1 MIAMEPDPTKREQ
14 AMMNAMF
21 IINARGNNTILNAEI
36 REQLGKTEWDNYDVL
51 IDKWTT
57 VMTSLESTGEIF
69 NMGQVQAHK
78 AVANWD
84 EILCH
89 RCGKKG
95 HTKSKCTSPITE
107 CEKCGRDHLT
117 SLHDD
122 IISKL

>member
-1 MIAMEPDPTKREQ
+1 MEPDPVKREQ

-69 NMGQVQAHK
+69 NMGMELWLFTYV
-78 AVANWD
+78 
-84 EILCH
+84 CF
-89 RCGKKG
+89 
-95 HTKSKCTSPITE
+95 
-107 CEKCGRDHLT
+107 
-117 SLHDD
+117 
-122 IISKL
+122 